1 MLNPGDDREVA
12 HREDG
17 AEQESDVPDG
27 LRVLCRVEVV
37 QISEVPVGV
46 DIEQGGPV
54 RDLSHDTQREADS
67 QNRQE
72 DPVSPRADAKALAA
86 RGAEPAFV
94 PVACLFTELRMGG
107 VHGDISAP
115 AARTAAILYAPRD
128 SNPEPAD

>member
-12 HREDG
+12 HREDR
-17 AEQESDVPDG
+17 AEQESDVRDG

-54 RDLSHDTQREADS
+54 RDLGDDTQREADS
-67 QNRQE
+67 QNHQK
-72 DPVSPRADAKALAA
+72 DPVSPRADAKALTA
-86 RGAEPAFV
+86 RGAEPAFA
-94 PVACLFTELRMGG
+94 PVACLFTERRMGG

-115 AARTAAILYAPRD
+115 AARTAAKSVRPQGL
-128 SNPEPAD
+128 EP